1 MTLQQLEELLKQLR
15 LNPLVTNDTELF
27 TLDSYDELFPLV
39 LYDVEV
45 KEVKDNK
52 FVVVMREEFT

>member
-1 MTLQQLEELLKQLR
+1 MTIQQLEELLKQLR
-15 LNPLVTNDTELF
+15 LNPLVTNSTELF

-45 KEVKDNK
+45 KEVEGK
-52 FVVVMREEFT
+52 VAIVMREEFT